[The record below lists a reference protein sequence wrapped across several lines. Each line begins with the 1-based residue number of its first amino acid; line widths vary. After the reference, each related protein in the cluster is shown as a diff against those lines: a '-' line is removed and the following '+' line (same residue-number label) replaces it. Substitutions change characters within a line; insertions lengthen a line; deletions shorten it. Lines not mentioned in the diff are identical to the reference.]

1 MPEGPEVK
9 LVVDKLSKKIMNKIL
24 IKIVVHNG
32 KYTRIINQFDN
43 IINLLPLKI
52 SNVGCKGKFI
62 YFEFHNNDIV
72 IFNTLG
78 MSGYWFSSIE
88 TKSLPAIGIY
98 SKKHNNVE
106 FVFSNGSS
114 YYFNDMR
121 NFGNIIISNQQD
133 LTSKLNKLGVDI
145 LNPKKEFNKFYELI
159 TKKVNLDKQIGLI
172 LLDQTI
178 VAGCGNYI
186 RAEVLYLCDISPFAK
201 IKNLSHDDFKNLYK
215 FLKKVAYMSY
225 DIKLGIKYGIL
236 KENDKLI
243 KMYEDRVFLIYMQEI
258 GPYGEKIKSK
268 KIGERTIHYV

>member
-9 LVVDKLSKKIMNKIL
+9 LVVDKLSKKITNKIL
-24 IKIVVHNG
+24 TKIVIHNG
-32 KYTRIINQFDN
+32 KYTRFTNQFDN

-52 SNVGCKGKFI
+52 SNVKCKGKFI
-62 YFEFHNNDIV
+62 YFEFHNHDIV

-78 MSGYWFSSIE
+78 MSGYWFSSSE
-88 TKSLPAIGIY
+88 AKKLPAIGIY
-98 SKKHNNVE
+98 SKKHNNIE

-121 NFGNIIISNQQD
+121 NFGNIIVSNQQN

-145 LNPKKEFNKFYELI
+145 LEPKNEFNKFYELI

-225 DIKLGIKYGIL
+225 DIKLGIEYGIL

-243 KMYEDRVFLIYMQEI
+243 KMYENRVFLIYMQEI
-258 GPYGEKIKSK
+258 GPFGEKIKSK

>member
-9 LVVDKLSKKIMNKIL
+9 LVVDKLSKKLINKTL

-32 KYTRIINQFDN
+32 KYTRFTDQFNN
-43 IINLLPLKI
+43 IFNLLPLKI
-52 SNVGCKGKFI
+52 SNIDCKGKFI
-62 YFEFHNNDIV
+62 YFEFYANDIV

-78 MSGYWFSSIE
+78 MSGYWFSSSE
-88 TKSLPAIGIY
+88 TKSLPDVGVY

-133 LTSKLNKLGVDI
+133 LINKLNKLGVDI
-145 LNPKKEFNKFYELI
+145 LNPKNEFNKFYDLI
-159 TKKVNLDKQIGLI
+159 TKKSNLTKQISLV

-186 RAEVLYLCDISPFAK
+186 RAEVLYLCKINPFIT
-201 IKNLSHDDFKNLYK
+201 IKNLSNTDFKNLYNY
-215 FLKKVAYMSY
+215 LKKVAYISY
-225 DIKLGIKYGIL
+225 DIELGIKYSIL
-236 KENDKLI
+236 KVNDKLI
-243 KMYEDRVFLIYMQEI
+243 KMYENRVFLIYMQEI
-258 GPYGEKIKSK
+258 GPYGEEIKTK
-268 KIGERTIHYV
+268 KMGDRTIYYV